1 MNISEVLS
9 RAGDDGL
16 QELLGGST
24 VRLLKNLDSNLA
36 RASSMREIFEEL
48 YPQIEILRQSNFRKM
63 IFSLLKR
70 SEAEELCLK
79 LFQKVPPDPFKNLLE
94 LNMQKGGETELALL
108 EFFDVESIFEN
119 PRELEPNI
127 VKLVSERANRSY
139 QLEAITKVLE
149 LYNTNENRVLL
160 HMPTGSGKP
169 RTAMQIIVRLLQDNP
184 GKIVIWLAYSE
195 ELCEQAASEFQEAWL
210 SQGDREISLQRFW
223 GQYSMADGF
232 ISEGLIVA
240 GLSKMHSLVKK
251 ADTNLPILAD
261 NSCLIVIDEAHQAI
275 AATYQLVL
283 ELLAKNLNSKILGLT
298 ATPGR
303 TWNDPQQDA
312 LLADFFNRQKVTL
325 HIEGY
330 ESPIEYLIDEGY
342 LARPDFEKLEVK
354 SPKNL
359 TAGDLKDLENSL
371 EIPTSILKLL
381 GEDDLRNLKIIV
393 KIEELM
399 LSHKRILLFAA
410 TVEHSALLASVLRAR
425 GHTAFSV
432 TGATSSFD
440 RQRVI
445 AQFKSVSEE
454 VIILCNFG
462 VLTTGFDA
470 PRTSCAVIAR
480 PTKSLVL
487 YSQMVGRALRGPKSN
502 GNKLA
507 KIVTVVDTALP
518 GFRSPAE
525 AFMNW
530 EDGW

>member
-1 MNISEVLS
+1 
-9 RAGDDGL
+9 
-16 QELLGGST
+16 
-24 VRLLKNLDSNLA
+24 
-36 RASSMREIFEEL
+36 
-48 YPQIEILRQSNFRKM
+48 
-63 IFSLLKR
+63 
-70 SEAEELCLK
+70 
-79 LFQKVPPDPFKNLLE
+79 
-94 LNMQKGGETELALL
+94 
-108 EFFDVESIFEN
+108 
-119 PRELEPNI
+119 
-127 VKLVSERANRSY
+127 
-139 QLEAITKVLE
+139 
-149 LYNTNENRVLL
+149 
-160 HMPTGSGKP
+160 
-169 RTAMQIIVRLLQDNP
+169 
-184 GKIVIWLAYSE
+184 
-195 ELCEQAASEFQEAWL
+195 
-210 SQGDREISLQRFW
+210 
-223 GQYSMADGF
+223 MADGF

-530 EDGW
+530 EDVW